1 LAVAKDCGG
10 LAGARLRDMRRAAG
24 LTQRELADSAR
35 VSIGFV
41 RDLEQGRFVRPSAE
55 LVGQVADVLKLDA
68 AQRQALIA
76 EPGPARLQVRILGPL
91 MVVRDGEVEAGLKG
105 AAAGLLGLL
114 AVSVNRTVSR
124 HAIVDALWGE
134 EPPRSAIGI
143 VHTYVSRLRSVLA
156 VSAGPDDG
164 LLVRDRLGYRLDLEH
179 DQVDVLQFRRLVE
192 SARRARA
199 GGDAAQACR
208 AYEQA
213 LGWWRG
219 EPLADIDV
227 LRGHP
232 AVIALADELAATV
245 LEYAD
250 FAASGSEGW
259 PDRVLPYLRALAA
272 RDRLDENSHARLMMA
287 LAAGGRQAEA
297 LRIYEDLR
305 QRLDGQMGVL
315 PGSEVR
321 DVHARILRQEIPGR
335 DERAGPDRPA
345 AFWPVFQLPPAPADF
360 TGRSAGCDEVVRVV
374 TSSADHPGVPLVA
387 ISGPPGAGKTTLA
400 LYAAHKI
407 RDQFP
412 DGQLWVEL
420 AGSSARPR
428 EPGDVLGEVLRALGL
443 SGPAIPGDS
452 SERAVAYRSRLAGKR
467 ILVVVD
473 DAATAAQ
480 VRLLTPGTA
489 GCALLVTSRA
499 SLEGLDGAHLVPLDV
514 MTADDAAA
522 LLTRIVGRGRAGAEP
537 DSVAELAQACGALPL
552 ALRIVG
558 AKLAARPSWP
568 LSVMVGKITG
578 AHDRL
583 RELEAGDLSVR
594 VSIASSY
601 ESLPERLRR
610 LFRLLSLLGP
620 SDFAEWVASALLG
633 EPDASDAIG
642 ALTARSLLTP
652 LGVDVTGEPRY
663 RLHDLLRDYAA
674 ERLGKEPA
682 TEQRDALER
691 LLSAWLQLAQ
701 RADGQLPPAPC
712 FPPRA
717 DAARPTVVSE
727 KAAER
732 LTADPIAW
740 FSSERVNLVA
750 ATEQA
755 CELGHLD
762 LARRLAFHQSAF
774 QYLQDRHDDVERL
787 WLGVAACSDRSGDVA
802 GAAFARLR
810 ACASVVMRGRA
821 AEVLDQLKACTEVLS
836 RAGEREA
843 AAFACYWLG
852 FCLSDLD
859 HFEQARR
866 EAERGIALARE
877 AESPLAELLNLR
889 ELSNALASLGLDD
902 LAHAPSERALAM
914 AMALGAPTY
923 ELAAL
928 HNLALTCT
936 ITGQYERAVSV
947 CMRYF
952 ELSRALGRSCAEAL
966 TLGVLSDAYYGLG
979 RYQEAVDSL
988 LQALPVFRDHS
999 SGRFHAVC
1007 LLKLGYAYS
1016 AMGSPKAA
1024 GYLQESL
1031 QKFQHLRLPRK
1042 AEQAQKALDLC
1053 QPRRVG

>member
-1 LAVAKDCGG
+1 
-10 LAGARLRDMRRAAG
+10 
-24 LTQRELADSAR
+24 
-35 VSIGFV
+35 
-41 RDLEQGRFVRPSAE
+41 
-55 LVGQVADVLKLDA
+55 
-68 AQRQALIA
+68 
-76 EPGPARLQVRILGPL
+76 
-91 MVVRDGEVEAGLKG
+91 
-105 AAAGLLGLL
+105 
-114 AVSVNRTVSR
+114 VSR

-947 CMRYF
+947 CMRCF